1 MDERRE
7 LIKKLTDYFARRGD
21 ISMAFLFGS
30 QAMERAHASSDWD
43 IAAYF
48 KTSGRGVEWEESEA
62 DYPKENEIL
71 ADLMAILRTDKVDF
85 VVLNRAPVSIADA
98 AIRGEPLVIKERS
111 IWLDFM
117 MIITREADDFR
128 AFAKDYHDIY
138 MRSSSLNPGDAERFG
153 RILEFIENQTTLYA
167 EFSQMSLQ
175 DYEKDLVKRNSVE
188 RWVENMV
195 NAVTDI
201 SKLVLS
207 SGKKTM
213 PYGYADTVRTAL
225 IYLKIEEK
233 FWNSFLEWIKLRNIL
248 AHEYIDIK
256 WKRISGFIQKSEP
269 QFKIFLEAA
278 KKFLE
283 ENR

>member
-1 MDERRE
+1 MDERIR
-7 LIKKLTDYFARRGD
+7 LIKKLTDYFARRED

-30 QAMERAHASSDWD
+30 QTGDRAHTSSDWD

-48 KTSGRGVEWEESEA
+48 QTLGIGVEWEEREA
-62 DYPKENEIL
+62 DYPKENEIF
-71 ADLMAILRTDKVDF
+71 ADLMDILRTDKVDF

-98 AIRGEPLVIKERS
+98 AIRGEPLVIKDRPL
-111 IWLDFM
+111 WLDFM

-128 AFAKDYHDIY
+128 AFAKDYHNIY

-153 RILEFIENQTTLYA
+153 RILEFIESQMTLYA
-167 EFSQMSLQ
+167 TFSQMSLQ
-175 DYEKDLVKRNSVE
+175 DYEKDLVKRGSVE

-195 NAVTDI
+195 NAVTDV

-213 PYGYADTVRTAL
+213 PYGYADTVHTAL
-225 IYLKIEEK
+225 VYLKIEEGI
-233 FWNSFLEWIKLRNIL
+233 WNSFLGWIKLRNIL

-269 QFKIFLEAA
+269 HFKMFLEAA